1 MPILQV
7 PEQGK
12 KISDLTR
19 TTVFDQGD
27 LILLQKSGEENNR
40 AISQQDIV
48 KSIGNPSVNGFTAV
62 STAANKITLTPANN
76 GAEIDTYYD
85 GMEIS
90 FISPITTD
98 GIVNVDIGALGDKE
112 LKIIGTNDT
121 AILSQGDYV
130 KAIYV
135 GDALSGKFY
144 QTNLKVKSNQI
155 SDLSE
160 VNSFNTGDFMSIHKS
175 GAIDDNKISYN
186 NLVKSLGNSSVFGF
200 NATSTEA
207 NKIILTPAN
216 GGTTIDAYY
225 EKMIVKFISPVTTS
239 GATFIKIGSLP
250 EKQLYKINT
259 SDFSIL
265 SANAVVEAIYIGD
278 KFYQTNIVEP
288 VIFTN
293 EYNVDSA
300 TINAQNTATT
310 YILSSAIG
318 VTNIPYYKGQP
329 IAFTSP
335 IDSKGAIYVNVNG
348 LGLKPIVDPD
358 GDPVPFN
365 FYKNQRVMP
374 VYDGVKFI
382 KHILSDIEPEE
393 PQPDPVIPPQDIVI
407 NVNPNDALQNI
418 YDKVVKDYGENGGG
432 RKVVLNLPSS
442 FTNSA
447 SSLVNVSKNTPWITL
462 KGNSTPV
469 AQGFNFV
476 NFSKNGNITI
486 SGTFITGNYW
496 FIHGSN
502 TSEVQSVTLKDCE
515 IEVYAN
521 GFFTNPGYM
530 NITLQNCIFK
540 NYVQGGGVV
549 SIIHY
554 SNSVSG
560 NELRGKLIVDNVE
573 FQKYQLNFANSGN
586 TVLKNVVIRS
596 VTDIGDFSGLR
607 QAIILQGGSYTINN
621 LSTINCTFKPNQVGV
636 TAAVLS
642 VHNANVTID
651 SSSINLVTYM
661 QTQYSILVQ
670 QGSRVTINSG
680 DYRGSVSSEQYPD
693 ILVVGAGSILYR
705 KSGVLG
711 VGQAAN
717 GGIIQ
722 NI

>member
-40 AISQQDIV
+40 AISQQDMV

-121 AILSQGDYV
+121 AVLSQGDYV

-160 VNSFNTGDFMSIHKS
+160 VNSFTTGDFMSIHKS

-225 EKMIVKFISPVTTS
+225 EKMIVKFISPVATS

-278 KFYQTNIVEP
+278 KFYQTNIVES

-442 FTNSA
+442 FTTGH
-447 SSLVNVSKNTPWITL
+447 SSVTVSKNTPWITL
-462 KGNSTPV
+462 KGNSTRV
-469 AQGFNFV
+469 TQGYYGFV
-476 NFSKNGNITI
+476 TFSKNGNITI
-486 SGTFITGNYW
+486 SGTFTTSNYW
-496 FIHGSN
+496 FIKGSN
-502 TSEVQSVTLKDCE
+502 TSEVQSVTLKDFE
-515 IEVYAN
+515 IEVYSAGLFN
-521 GFFTNPGYM
+521 NPGYM
-530 NITLQNCIFK
+530 NITLQNGIIK
-540 NYVQGGGVV
+540 NYIQGGAILP
-549 SIIHY
+549 IIQY
-554 SNSVSG
+554 SNSISG
-560 NELRGKLIVDNVE
+560 NEMRGKLIVDNVE
-573 FQKYQLNFANSGN
+573 FERYQLNFANSSN
-586 TVLKNVVIRS
+586 TVLKNVVING
-596 VTDIGDFSGLR
+596 VTNIGDQGMR
-607 QAIILQGGSYTINN
+607 EVITLQGGPYTINN
-621 LSTINCTFKPNQVGV
+621 LSTIKCTFSNQSGV
-636 TAAVLS
+636 LTTVLS
-642 VHNANVTID
+642 AYNANVTID
-651 SSSINLVTYM
+651 SSSINLVTRTT
-661 QTQYSILVQ
+661 TQFSILVKA
-670 QGSRVTINSG
+670 GSRVTINSG
-680 DYRGSVSSEQYPD
+680 DYRGSISSEQYPD
-693 ILVVGAGSILYR
+693 ILVTEAGSILYR

-711 VGQAAN
+711 VSIAVN